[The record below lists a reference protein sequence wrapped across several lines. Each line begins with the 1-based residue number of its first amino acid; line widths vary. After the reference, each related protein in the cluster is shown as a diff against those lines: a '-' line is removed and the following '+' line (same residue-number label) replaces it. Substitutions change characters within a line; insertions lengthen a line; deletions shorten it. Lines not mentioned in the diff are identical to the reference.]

1 MSRLRALWWRV
12 RSSLWLVPGLLVLAA
27 TLLAVGLVEAGGL
40 HELDLQRRW
49 PRLFGTG
56 AEGAR
61 SLLSAI
67 ATSML
72 TVAGTVFSIT
82 LAVLSLAASQYS
94 PRVLRTFMDDRPTQV
109 VLGVLVA
116 VFVYCLVVLR
126 TIRGGDEPFVPSLAV
141 LGGIVLAFVAV
152 GFLVFFIHHL
162 ASSIEA
168 PSILDRV
175 AQGTDAAVEELFPEE
190 LGAEVDESALD
201 ASADGI
207 RAWAPV
213 PAGETGYIVSL
224 DNRALLSFAQA
235 QDRVVRMEL
244 AIGDFALEG
253 QPVAWLEGT
262 HAVDEQAQR
271 RLNACYSYDRQRTI
285 EQDAAFGLQQLV
297 DVALKA
303 LSSGMNDQSTAVL
316 CIDRLTEVLVRLAR
330 RRIEKPYRRDD
341 TALRVI
347 AIGPSFTDLV
357 GIAFTDVRQSGA
369 DKATVLERLLWS
381 LEHIGAATANVH
393 RRNVL
398 AEEAGRIAETAGR
411 AIASPH
417 ERAEVVAQARE
428 LERRLRR

>member
-27 TLLAVGLVEAGGL
+27 TLLAAGLVEAGGL

-94 PRVLRTFMDDRPTQV
+94 PRVLRTFMDDRPTQL

-126 TIRGGDEPFVPSLAV
+126 TIRGGQEPFVPSLAV

-175 AQGTDAAVEELFPEE
+175 AHGTDAAVEELFPEE
-190 LGAEVDESALD
+190 LGAEADESAVD

-213 PAGETGYIVSL
+213 PAEQTGYIVSL
-224 DNRALLSFAQA
+224 DNEALLSFAQA

-244 AIGDFALEG
+244 AIGDYALKG

-262 HAVDEQAQR
+262 HAVDGKAQR
-271 RLNACYSYDRQRTI
+271 SLNACYSYDRQRTI

-330 RRIEKPYRRDD
+330 RRIETPYRRDD

-357 GIAFTDVRQSGA
+357 GIAFTDVRESGA

-381 LEHIGAATANVH
+381 LERIGDATANIH
-393 RRNVL
+393 RRKLL
-398 AEEAGRIAETAGR
+398 ADEAARIAETAGR

-417 ERAEVVAQARE
+417 ERARVVAQARE